1 MKIILS
7 MIVGLWLAAHALP
20 LQAQTVLN
28 PTGTADESA
37 AAGGPSDQDLEDLI
51 RLLSKPGLAERL
63 QQRLPELTDQQ
74 ADASYT
80 VARLQERVRDKLA
93 LIEIRIEAIADALK
107 SAPRLPRALSRAWA
121 DNVASSDF
129 LRSAIYVIVFLFGGF
144 GLEWL
149 YWNYL
154 SATLQR
160 IELSKPETYGSVLKA
175 AGLRALM
182 LFGSI
187 AVFAFGSIGLF
198 VSFDWSDFI
207 NQIVLSLLAGII
219 IMRFIV
225 MVVVFF
231 LAPKV
236 DDLRLIPLDQ
246 ATAKN
251 IYFWVLAVSG
261 IGLLGLLF
269 TVVIEHMGV
278 DAPSLLAAETLARIV
293 FVAVLIAA
301 IWRSAQ
307 QRKNLAL
314 RAGDATG
321 LPVPGNFKLVLT
333 SVLLLGALVLWLLG
347 MAALMR
353 TLVALF
359 LLFPAIRLAHVMV
372 NHIFDQVEAAPPEL
386 QEEAAGQGA
395 APSPGPA
402 NRYELYRPIADRLIR
417 FLLVIIVAL
426 GLGMVWD
433 VTSMLQSTSNSFA
446 GKVFGVII
454 DVVFALLIADLIWT
468 WAKAA
473 IERKLA
479 SFPVVEP
486 GRAPG
491 AEARMATL
499 LPMIQKV
506 LLVTICIMV
515 ALIVLSSLGVNIG
528 PILAGAGVVGI
539 ALGFGAQA
547 LVKDIFSG
555 VFFLI
560 DDAFRVGEYIEM
572 GALRGTVEAVSI
584 RSLRVR
590 HHRGALHTIPYG
602 ELAALTNYSRDWVI
616 MKLEFRVPFDTDV
629 KLFKKII
636 KKVGANLQAN
646 EAYGQHI
653 LEPLKS
659 QGVRRMEEFNMVLG
673 VKFKAVPG
681 EQWTIRRDAYQQIRD
696 EMEKNGIHFAERN
709 VKVEVLSDRALSKEE
724 EEAAASAA
732 QLSVEQQGP
741 PKPAPDEP

>member
-7 MIVGLWLAAHALP
+7 MIVALWLAANALP
-20 LQAQTVLN
+20 LQAQTMLN
-28 PTGTADESA
+28 PIATADENTA
-37 AAGGPSDQDLEDLI
+37 VEGPSEQDLQDLI
-51 RLLSKPGLAERL
+51 RLLSSPGLVERL
-63 QQRLPELTDQQ
+63 QQRLPETAEQQ
-74 ADASYT
+74 ADAGHSI
-80 VARLQERVRDKLA
+80 AQFQARVRDKLD
-93 LIEIRIEAIADALK
+93 LIEIRVAAIADALRQ
-107 SAPRLPRALSRAWA
+107 APRLPRALSRAWA

-160 IELSKPETYGSVLKA
+160 IELSKPETYGSILKA
-175 AGLRALM
+175 AGLRAIM

-198 VSFDWSDFI
+198 VSFEWPDFI

-225 MVVVFF
+225 MIVVFV

-236 DDLRLIPLDQ
+236 DDLRLMPLDQ

-251 IYFWVLAVSG
+251 IYFWILAVSG
-261 IGLLGLLF
+261 VALLGVLF
-269 TVVIEHMGV
+269 IGVIEHMGV
-278 DAPSLLAAETLARIV
+278 DAPTLLAAETIARTV
-293 FVAVLIAA
+293 FITVLIAA

-307 QRKNLAL
+307 QRKNLVLSDGSAM
-314 RAGDATG
+314 T
-321 LPVPGNFKLVLT
+321 LPVPGNLKLVLT
-333 SVLLLGALVLWLLG
+333 SVLLLGAFVLWLLG

-372 NHIFDQVEAAPPEL
+372 NHIFDHVEGPPPEL
-386 QEEAAGQGA
+386 QEEADGQGA
-395 APSPGPA
+395 IGSPGPA

-417 FLLVIIVAL
+417 FLLVIIVVL
-426 GLGMVWD
+426 SLGMVWD
-433 VTSMLQSTSNSFA
+433 VTSMLQSTSNTFA
-446 GKVFGVII
+446 GKVFGVAI
-454 DVVFALLIADLIWT
+454 DIVFALLIADLIWT

-646 EAYGQHI
+646 EAYGQHL

-709 VKVEVLSDRALSKEE
+709 VKVEVLSDRPLSKEE
-724 EEAAASAA
+724 EEAAVSAA
-732 QLSVEQQGP
+732 QISLEQQGP